1 MLLFVIFI
9 VVKYYIEVHT
19 SEAEMTAATN
29 ANVFITLYGSQSD
42 SGRRHLIHSKDSK
55 KRFQAGQVSTF
66 GVQCN
71 PSVMLCLG
79 SIGMDCVVSESC
91 YRGTIL
97 QWNYRK
103 ITILWSFS

>member
-1 MLLFVIFI
+1 MSNASIVNNCISLTSCNCLLYFI

-55 KRFQAGQVSTF
+55 KRFQAGQVSNF
-66 GVQCN
+66 GVLQSLCN
-71 PSVMLCLG
+71 AMFGVHRNGLC
-79 SIGMDCVVSESC
+79 C
-91 YRGTIL
+91 T
-97 QWNYRK
+97 
-103 ITILWSFS
+103 